1 MQKLNPTHCA
11 FVSIL
16 LILGLSAISH
26 AQERTL
32 PEDEFYGDVKRI
44 LMSHYTGKTVR
55 TKLPIPAT
63 RRGLEMIDGALQNR
77 AEKTPPETA
86 AAIGD
91 ELTIKSFRVTD
102 SNIEVLLAK
111 NDAAAVKKRLPNPF
125 GVWKQPRINIR
136 FTREL
141 NAKDLT
147 IENINRLLSP
157 AVDVGALTPPP
168 GEKPPAGAP
177 AEKRA
182 RTDAPIAQTMPGPE
196 ISIDMPVLGPSVGE
210 LKIDAP
216 VKEARIYIDG
226 SFSGATPRILRVRA
240 GLHTILVLKDG
251 FRPWEQ
257 RLFIPGAKSS
267 VIQVE
272 LEK

>member
-16 LILGLSAISH
+16 LLIGLSVVSFG
-26 AQERTL
+26 QERTM

-63 RRGLEMIDGALQNR
+63 RRGLEMVDGTLQNR
-77 AEKTPPETA
+77 ADKSPPETA

-111 NDAAAVKKRLPNPF
+111 NEAAPAKKRVPNPF
-125 GVWKQPRINIR
+125 SVWKQPRINIR

-147 IENINRLLSP
+147 IENINRMLAP
-157 AVDVGALTPPP
+157 AVDIAALTPPP
-168 GEKPPAGAP
+168 EEKPPATEP
-177 AEKRA
+177 TEKRV
-182 RTDAPIAQTMPGPE
+182 RNDAVAQTMPAPE
-196 ISIDMPVLGPSVGE
+196 ASIDMPVLGPSVGE
-210 LKIDAP
+210 LHIECA
-216 VKEARIYIDG
+216 VKEARVYIDG
-226 SFSGATPRILRVRA
+226 SFSGTTPRTLRLRA
-240 GLHTILVLKDG
+240 GLHTILVIKDG
-251 FRPWEQ
+251 FVPWEQ
-257 RLFIPGAKSS
+257 RLYIPGAKSS
-267 VIQVE
+267 VIRAE